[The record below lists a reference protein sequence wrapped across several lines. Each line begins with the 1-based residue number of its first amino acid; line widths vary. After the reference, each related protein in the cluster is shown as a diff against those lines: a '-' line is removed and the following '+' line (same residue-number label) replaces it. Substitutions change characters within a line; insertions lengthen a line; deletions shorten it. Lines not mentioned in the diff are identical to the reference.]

1 MLREYPARPFVGV
14 GVVVWRD
21 GKVLLVK
28 RGQAPRRGHWSIPGG
43 GQELGETLQEAACRE
58 VKEETGI
65 NIEVMGLIDVVDSIR
80 QDDDG
85 RVQFHYSLI
94 DYAAIWKSG
103 DLRAGDDA
111 AECRWVDLDEAESI
125 IRWGQTLRI
134 IKQSKALMP

>member
-1 MLREYPARPFVGV
+1 MLREYPDRPFVGV

-80 QDDDG
+80 QDEVETG
-85 RVQFHYSLI
+85 RQREGGREGSGCAGTWCTMWTHGNRF
-94 DYAAIWKSG
+94 DY
-103 DLRAGDDA
+103 
-111 AECRWVDLDEAESI
+111 
-125 IRWGQTLRI
+125 
-134 IKQSKALMP
+134 